1 MTIMRN
7 KFRTKCAS
15 TLRVILPGELILLD
29 GKKAY
34 SIHSKE
40 YIEYKQRQDDEN
52 RSTRDYI
59 NAQAEAE
66 LYRNGFKT
74 YFRRF

>member
-1 MTIMRN
+1 MTIIRN
-7 KFRTKCAS
+7 KFKTKCAS

-29 GKKAY
+29 RKKAY
-34 SIHSKE
+34 CIHSKE
-40 YIEYKQRQDDEN
+40 YQQFKQDQDDEN

-74 YFRRF
+74 YYKRF